1 MKLSPNA
8 PAALQQPD
16 TQAIT
21 MEMTPELKEK
31 FRQVTHLVHD
41 LLKTYTESP
50 LEAYMCLQFL
60 VHSFEEIYGI
70 RGGIIVDD
78 KDVEANG

>member
-16 TQAIT
+16 TQSVA
-21 MEMTPELKEK
+21 MEMTPERKKK
-31 FRQVTHLVHD
+31 FSEVTGKVHD
-41 LLKTYTESP
+41 LLKANTDSP

-70 RGGIIVDD
+70 RGGVIVEHADEE
-78 KDVEANG
+78 KNG